1 MVAFNAKTLI
11 MLTGF
16 PTTES
21 SVSEGR
27 ASSFSSSAMS
37 YKKKR
42 NKIILSI
49 FSFSNPSFNFSFP
62 LVVACCV
69 LIIEA
74 YASGLN
80 LS

>member
-1 MVAFNAKTLI
+1 MVKFNAKTLL
-11 MLTGF
+11 MLTGL

-42 NKIILSI
+42 NKNIFRI
-49 FSFSNPSFNFSFP
+49 FSFSSPSFDIYLP
-62 LVVACCV
+62 LVIACCV
-69 LIIEA
+69 LITET
-74 YASGLN
+74 YTSGLN